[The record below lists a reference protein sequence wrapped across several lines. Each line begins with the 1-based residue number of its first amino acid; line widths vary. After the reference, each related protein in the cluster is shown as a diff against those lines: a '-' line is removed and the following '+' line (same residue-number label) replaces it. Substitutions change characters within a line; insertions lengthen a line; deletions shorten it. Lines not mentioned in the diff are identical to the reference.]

1 MLPQLYWQSACWA
14 GDKSFMLT
22 FVRRRLSSSQERKGR
37 DRGERKMNSIPNV
50 RQINVFRL
58 VERDSM
64 MGHSFNSSYRQ
75 IEIQLM
81 RRTERKEER
90 DDNKKKRMKKKSKK
104 EINVWIKRRN
114 IQLYSTALLVSTA
127 FETIWFPLW
136 FGSIRPPWAPSKA
149 ENGLHAISSSYIP
162 YAL

>member
-1 MLPQLYWQSACWA
+1 
-14 GDKSFMLT
+14 
-22 FVRRRLSSSQERKGR
+22 
-37 DRGERKMNSIPNV
+37 MNSIPNV

-90 DDNKKKRMKKKSKK
+90 DDNKKKR
-104 EINVWIKRRN
+104 E
-114 IQLYSTALLVSTA
+114 
-127 FETIWFPLW
+127 
-136 FGSIRPPWAPSKA
+136 
-149 ENGLHAISSSYIP
+149 
-162 YAL
+162 

>member
-1 MLPQLYWQSACWA
+1 
-14 GDKSFMLT
+14 
-22 FVRRRLSSSQERKGR
+22 
-37 DRGERKMNSIPNV
+37 MNSIPNV

-104 EINVWIKRRN
+104 EINV
-114 IQLYSTALLVSTA
+114 
-127 FETIWFPLW
+127 
-136 FGSIRPPWAPSKA
+136 
-149 ENGLHAISSSYIP
+149 
-162 YAL
+162 